1 MKIKSLLLTAL
12 VGGFIG
18 VNLFA
23 QKQEFKISLAEWS
36 LHRALWSGKTITNLD
51 FPRIAKKTYDLD
63 AVEYVSTFFKGKGE
77 DQAYLTALKD
87 SCTKYGVKSLIIM
100 VDGEGNLAD
109 TSVAKRTK
117 AIENHYKWVKAAK
130 FLGCHSIRVNAGGS
144 GTMGQMQVAAI
155 DALTKLSSY
164 AADYGINV
172 IVENHGGN
180 SSIGKWLAEIMKTV
194 NRPNCGTLPDLGNFY
209 EYDRYAGVTDM
220 MPYAKGVSG
229 KTHDFDAEGNE
240 TKIDYAKMM
249 KIIADSKYSGY
260 IDVEYEG
267 NILSEDE
274 GIKASIALVKKV
286 IAPYNN

>member
-1 MKIKSLLLTAL
+1 MKIKSLLFTVLI
-12 VGGFIG
+12 GGFIS
-18 VNLFA
+18 VNLFG

-36 LHRALWSGKTITNLD
+36 LHRALWDGKTITNLD
-51 FPRIAKKTYDLD
+51 FPRIAKKTYNLD

-109 TSVAKRTK
+109 TSLAVRTK
-117 AIENHYKWVKAAK
+117 AVENHYKWVKAAK
-130 FLGCHSIRVNAGGS
+130 FLGCHSIRVNAAGR
-144 GTMGQMQVAAI
+144 GTMGQMQAAAI
-155 DALTKLSSY
+155 DGLTKLSTY
-164 AADYGINV
+164 AADFGINV

-194 NRPNCGTLPDLGNFY
+194 NKPNCGVLPDLGNFY
-209 EYDRYAGVTDM
+209 EYDRYKGVTEM

-229 KTHDFDAEGNE
+229 KTHDFDAQGNE
-240 TKIDYAKMM
+240 TQIDYAKMM